1 MILLPTLPVETF
13 IVCIFFT
20 YLFSPS
26 MQIAKMFI
34 GTGSCY
40 WFKKK
45 TVIVQS
51 ILGLCHGGWEYG
63 GGSESQV

>member
-26 MQIAKMFI
+26 RSRKCLLARAPVI
-34 GTGSCY
+34 GL
-40 WFKKK
+40 KKK